1 METIECD
8 KAPMV
13 NVLFPL
19 PIVFQR
25 RRPEM
30 KSPIALF
37 LGTGQVRTTTTR
49 QSMPHLVRASAPLR
63 ENASV

>member
-1 METIECD
+1 
-8 KAPMV
+8 MV

-30 KSPIALF
+30 KNPIAQLLDVT
-37 LGTGQVRTTTTR
+37 LGEGVCAV
-49 QSMPHLVRASAPLR
+49 S
-63 ENASV
+63 